1 MSSQF
6 EEKLID
12 YLSNVLKAVS
22 EPSKTH
28 LFLSFVRDVFKGVN
42 VDYAERLYPQLEKRV
57 RVYRGTVIVS
67 GRIDVLLGNLI
78 FEFES
83 DLTETKLKEAE
94 SQLKKY
100 VAILWSGKLHR
111 VEWLT
116 VACDGINFRVYR
128 PRTPVPFGEKV
139 TSNDV
144 VLEEVDKCN
153 LEDMYHKQGADWAYV
168 WLDRYLLYRTLI
180 PPTTEE
186 FVKDFGSISPLYKI
200 STSVLK
206 DAWKNIKET
215 GAKTLYNEWAKYL
228 EIVYGSRVES
238 EDLFLTHTYLAT
250 LAKLMAYMFYSGAAL
265 PSSDEVEK
273 VISGEVFREWGI
285 YGFLEE
291 DFFSWILKETIEDY
305 GLKFIMDLLRGLKR
319 YDLTKLE
326 EDVLK
331 GLYQE
336 LVDPKER
343 HDLGEYY
350 TPDWLAESIV
360 KEALEKHPE
369 ASVLDPACGSG
380 TFLAATIRF
389 KKKTLYGTRSGEDLL
404 NHILTNTAGIDIH
417 PLAVITTKVNFLLA
431 LGDIITKYRRGKV
444 AVPVYMAD
452 SIRLPT
458 RVKTLEEGVVVY
470 VVSAS
475 KGTNFLIPS
484 IVAENAEVHDEVME
498 ALRDYVKSVT
508 ECDETTFKNFIKL
521 RSEKLSKI
529 LEKSPKLARGVVKS
543 LFKSALIMSELEK
556 EGKDTIWAF
565 ILKNLFKPL
574 FFFSRAKK
582 FDILIGNPPWLSYRY
597 VRSTDYQEELKRLI
611 IDRYQL
617 LPEDKAELMTH
628 MELATLFFARTSDLY
643 LKDNGTI
650 GFVMPRSVFP
660 ADQHDNFRKGV
671 FAPKLGFDKILD
683 LLNVEPLFN
692 VPSSVFIAEKG
703 KSVKY
708 PVKVLVFSGKLPK
721 KNCKLEEA
729 ENYISKHETNIYLGG
744 IGERSFLTEKVLQ
757 IPKRKSAYYNKI
769 YQGATIVPR
778 QFWFIDIIS
787 HPRFGMNLQTPYIK
801 TSERAIRLAKEPYKD
816 LALEGN
822 VESDFLYGVLTGS
835 EIVPFGCLDPLII
848 VSPIR
853 PSGNGYRLINSEEA
867 RIRGL
872 LNLGKWLE
880 QAEKEWEKRRGEK
893 AKRMTIYERLDR
905 QMGMSRQNPKIK
917 YRVIY
922 NTSGTYLVSAVVENR
937 KPIISINDI
946 EMQLHGII
954 IDHKLYNYETDDED
968 EAYYLSAILNSNI
981 IDEAIKPAQS
991 RGLFGPRDIHKKPF
1005 EITIPKFDSNNP
1017 VHERLSELC
1026 KQCTVEVKRLLPKLT
1041 KKYKSIG
1048 YIRKTIKEELSE
1060 KLDDINGLVL
1070 KIFETSKAEGLEG
1083 FISFTK

>member
-1 MSSQF
+1 MLGKRSKKPELRLSS
-6 EEKLID
+6 
-12 YLSNVLKAVS
+12 
-22 EPSKTH
+22 
-28 LFLSFVRDVFKGVN
+28 
-42 VDYAERLYPQLEKRV
+42 
-57 RVYRGTVIVS
+57 
-67 GRIDVLLGNLI
+67 
-78 FEFES
+78 
-83 DLTETKLKEAE
+83 
-94 SQLKKY
+94 
-100 VAILWSGKLHR
+100 
-111 VEWLT
+111 
-116 VACDGINFRVYR
+116 
-128 PRTPVPFGEKV
+128 
-139 TSNDV
+139 
-144 VLEEVDKCN
+144 
-153 LEDMYHKQGADWAYV
+153 
-168 WLDRYLLYRTLI
+168 
-180 PPTTEE
+180 
-186 FVKDFGSISPLYKI
+186 
-200 STSVLK
+200 
-206 DAWKNIKET
+206 
-215 GAKTLYNEWAKYL
+215 NEWAKYL

-291 DFFSWILKETIEDY
+291 DFFSWILKETVKDH

-360 KEALEKHPE
+360 KETLESHPE

-380 TFLAATIRF
+380 TFLGAAIRF
-389 KKKTLYGTRSGEDLL
+389 KKKMLYDTRSGEDLL
-404 NHILTNTAGIDIH
+404 NHILTNIAGIDIH

-431 LGDIITKYRRGKV
+431 LGGLITKYRRGKV
-444 AVPVYMAD
+444 AVPVYMGD

-475 KGTNFLIPS
+475 KGRNFLIPR
-484 IVAENAEVHDEVME
+484 IVAENTEVHDEVME

-508 ECDETTFKNFIKL
+508 ECDETTFSNFIKL

-529 LEKSPKLARGVVKS
+529 LEKSPKLAKGVIKS

-556 EGKDTIWAF
+556 EGEDTTWAF
-565 ILKNLFKPL
+565 ILKNVFKPL

-582 FDILIGNPPWLSYRY
+582 FDVLIGNPPWLSYRY
-597 VRSTDYQEELKRLI
+597 VRSTDYQQELKRLI
-611 IDRYQL
+611 IDRYHL
-617 LPEDKAELMTH
+617 LPQDKAELMTH

-643 LKDNGTI
+643 LKDNGII

-671 FAPKLGFDKILD
+671 FTPKLGFEKILD
-683 LLNVEPLFN
+683 LLDVEPLFN

-703 KSVKY
+703 EKVKY
-708 PVKVLVFSGKLPK
+708 PIKALVFSGKLPK
-721 KNCKLEEA
+721 KNCKLEET
-729 ENYISKHETNIYLGG
+729 EDYLSKRETNINLGR
-744 IGERSFLTEKVLQ
+744 IGERSFLTEKVLK

-778 QFWFIDIIS
+778 QFWFIEITS
-787 HPRFGMNLQTPYIK
+787 HPRFGINLQTPYIK

-848 VSPIR
+848 VSPIK

-867 RIRGL
+867 KIRGL

-880 QAEKEWEKRRGEK
+880 RAEEEWKERRGEK
-893 AKRMTIYERLDR
+893 AKKMTIYERLDR
-905 QMGMSRQNPKIK
+905 QVGLSRQNPNVK
-917 YRVIY
+917 YKVIY
-922 NTSGTYLVSAVVENR
+922 NTSGTYLVSAVIENI
-937 KPIISINDI
+937 KPLVSVNDI
-946 EMQLHGII
+946 QMQLNGII
-954 IDHKLYNYETDDED
+954 VDCTLYNYETNGED
-968 EAYYLSAILNSNI
+968 EAYYLAAMLNSSI
-981 IDEAIKPAQS
+981 TDEAIKPAQA
-991 RGLFGPRDIHKKPF
+991 RGLFGPRHIHKKPF
-1005 EITIPKFDSNNP
+1005 EITIPKFDPNNP
-1017 VHERLSELC
+1017 VHRRLSEIGKECTKKL
-1026 KQCTVEVKRLLPKLT
+1026 KQLLPSLT

-1048 YIRKTIKEELSE
+1048 YMRKTIKEELSE
-1060 KLDDINGLVL
+1060 KIDDINGLVL
-1070 KIFETSKAEGLEG
+1070 KIFESSKAEGTLEG
-1083 FISFTK
+1083 FTSSRT